1 MPDLRR
7 ATLSH
12 DRSRGDWVLTEDGS
26 GRILRRFASKSEAL
40 GGRVELAAQYAF
52 GGRFEHVLSVM
63 GGANVYSAVFADPSE
78 GLSRMEV
85 GLDRGGVAG
94 YVGLGYTY
102 RFNTP
107 LGSSPFVTLE

>member
-40 GGRVELAAQYAF
+40 GGR
-52 GGRFEHVLSVM
+52 LSD
-63 GGANVYSAVFADPSE
+63 FAEGDAGISVKIQLENGTLEEERTYPRSLDPRKSE
-78 GLSRMEV
+78 G
-85 GLDRGGVAG
+85 
-94 YVGLGYTY
+94 
-102 RFNTP
+102 
-107 LGSSPFVTLE
+107 